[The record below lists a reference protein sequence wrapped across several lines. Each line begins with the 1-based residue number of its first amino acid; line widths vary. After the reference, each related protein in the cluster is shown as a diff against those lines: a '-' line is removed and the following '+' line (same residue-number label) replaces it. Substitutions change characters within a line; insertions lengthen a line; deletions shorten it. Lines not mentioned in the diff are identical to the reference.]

1 MSYSIANTQFL
12 VLILFSWEN
21 VASKSCVLSWPFQ
34 FVNAFGDVL
43 SIKKAEDRHA
53 KLFLPHR
60 STSELKKRHAED
72 YLASDKAKIAR
83 SYSVPSPA
91 QSLMGAYPNAQ
102 NQWTSGYGLQPQA
115 WPPATQAQG
124 QQWAPGY
131 TQQVDFHFFIPSYFH
146 GWVRNIFD

>member
-1 MSYSIANTQFL
+1 MVPKSHVLKWNFQFL
-12 VLILFSWEN
+12 N
-21 VASKSCVLSWPFQ
+21 V
-34 FVNAFGDVL
+34 FGDVQ

-72 YLASDKAKIAR
+72 YLASDKAKIAK

-91 QSLMGAYPNAQ
+91 QSLMGAYPSAQ
-102 NQWTSGYGLQPQA
+102 NQWTAGYGVQPQT
-115 WPPATQAQG
+115 WPPVTQAQG

-131 TQQVDFHFFIPSYFH
+131 TQQVDCYFLIISYLHVIVCFILVYH
-146 GWVRNIFD
+146 GSH

>member
-1 MSYSIANTQFL
+1 MVPKSHVLKWNFQFL
-12 VLILFSWEN
+12 N
-21 VASKSCVLSWPFQ
+21 V
-34 FVNAFGDVL
+34 FGDVQ

-72 YLASDKAKIAR
+72 YLASDKAKIAK

-91 QSLMGAYPNAQ
+91 QSLMGAYPSAQ
-102 NQWTSGYGLQPQA
+102 NQWTAGYGVQPQT
-115 WPPATQAQG
+115 WPPVTQAQG

-131 TQQVDFHFFIPSYFH
+131 TQQVDCYFLIISYLHVFVCFILVYH
-146 GWVRNIFD
+146 GSH